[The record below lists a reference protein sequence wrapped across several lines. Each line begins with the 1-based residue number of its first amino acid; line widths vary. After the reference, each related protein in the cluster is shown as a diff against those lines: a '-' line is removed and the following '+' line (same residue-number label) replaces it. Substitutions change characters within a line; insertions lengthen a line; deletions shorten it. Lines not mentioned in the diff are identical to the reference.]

1 MARGKKELDSAVRAS
16 IVLEKA
22 QWEHVKKIAIQMSVE
37 KGRLVTPTEALR
49 LAINNYYPLDEKLE
63 LLAPKS

>member
-22 QWEHVKKIAIQMSVE
+22 QWEHVKKVAIQMSYE
-37 KGRLVTPTEALR
+37 QGRLITPTEALR
-49 LAINNYYPLDEKLE
+49 LAINSYYPMDDQLVEQR
-63 LLAPKS
+63 